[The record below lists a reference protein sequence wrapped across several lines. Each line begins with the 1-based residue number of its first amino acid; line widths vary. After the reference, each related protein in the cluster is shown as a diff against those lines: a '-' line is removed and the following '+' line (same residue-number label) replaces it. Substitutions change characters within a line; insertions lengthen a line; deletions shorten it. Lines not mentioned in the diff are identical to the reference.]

1 LLSWAQTPLSG
12 QKNRNAPPRT
22 ATASRLSM
30 TIVIPEI
37 YHDSPGTS
45 SSFAHAFQ
53 ESQLF

>member
-12 QKNRNAPPRT
+12 HKNRNAPPRR